1 MISIKLILILIAILG
16 FIGIFVATVLWIC
29 LSKNDQFDSQFDN
42 QFDSQFYNQF
52 DNQFYNPI
60 KCKNPMDLSNEEG
73 IIFYTQLVRMM
84 ESFNS
89 REI

>member
-29 LSKNDQFDSQFDN
+29 LSKNDQFDN
-42 QFDSQFYNQF
+42 QN
-52 DNQFYNPI
+52 YNPI
-60 KCKNPMDLSNEEG
+60 NCKNPMDLSNEEG
-73 IIFYTQLVRMM
+73 IIFYAQLVRMM
-84 ESFNS
+84 ENSNS

>member
-29 LSKNDQFDSQFDN
+29 LSKNDQFD
-42 QFDSQFYNQF
+42 NQF
-52 DNQFYNPI
+52 DNQNYNPI
-60 KCKNPMDLSNEEG
+60 NCKNPMDLSNEEG
-73 IIFYTQLVRMM
+73 IIFYAQLVRMM
-84 ESFNS
+84 ENSNS

>member
-1 MISIKLILILIAILG
+1 MISIKLILILILIAILG

-29 LSKNDQFDSQFDN
+29 LSKNDQFD
-42 QFDSQFYNQF
+42 NQF

>member
-29 LSKNDQFDSQFDN
+29 LSKNDQFD
-42 QFDSQFYNQF
+42 NQF
-52 DNQFYNPI
+52 DNQNYAPI
-60 KCKNPMDLSNEEG
+60 RSDNLMDLSKMEG
-73 IIFYTQLVRMM
+73 ITFYAHLVRMM

>member
-1 MISIKLILILIAILG
+1 MISIKLILILIAIIG

-29 LSKNDQFDSQFDN
+29 LSKNDQYDN
-42 QFDSQFYNQF
+42 QNYAQY
-52 DNQFYNPI
+52 DNQNYAPI
-60 KCKNPMDLSNEEG
+60 HLMDLSKMEG
-73 IIFYTQLVRMM
+73 ITFYAQLVRMM

>member
-29 LSKNDQFDSQFDN
+29 LSKND
-42 QFDSQFYNQF
+42 QF

>member
-42 QFDSQFYNQF
+42 QFYNQ
-52 DNQFYNPI
+52 NYNPI

-73 IIFYTQLVRMM
+73 IIFYTHLVRMM

-89 REI
+89 

>member
-29 LSKNDQFDSQFDN
+29 LSKNDQFD
-42 QFDSQFYNQF
+42 NQF